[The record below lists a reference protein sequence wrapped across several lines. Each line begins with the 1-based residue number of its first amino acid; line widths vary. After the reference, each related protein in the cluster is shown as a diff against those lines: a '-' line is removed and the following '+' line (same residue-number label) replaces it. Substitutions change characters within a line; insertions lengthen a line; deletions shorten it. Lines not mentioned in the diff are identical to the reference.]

1 MPEREPKSW
10 KCICPPELEAT
21 LKDSAARQGRN
32 ADEVLAEAITCYFDE
47 EARFVEAVRKGGES
61 SGRGEYLTHEQVEQR
76 LERFLRP

>member
-1 MPEREPKSW
+1 MEVHL
-10 KCICPPELEAT
+10 PPP
-21 LKDSAARQGRN
+21 N
-32 ADEVLAEAITCYFDE
+32 FDE